1 MSTVTG
7 LRERKKEWVRS
18 QIREHAMRLF
28 REQGYTA
35 TTVDQIAEAAEVSQ
49 STFFRY
55 FATKED
61 VVLKDDHDDRIL
73 AAFLEQPADL
83 PPIQAT
89 RQAIRAV
96 YAGLSAEELARERER
111 HELIS
116 STPELRPRAL
126 DTLIEGIELLAQAL
140 AHRHGL
146 DPEDLA
152 VRTFAGALVG
162 VSLSSM
168 FAAARTPDTDFMTLY
183 DKSLQLLED
192 GLPL

>member
-1 MSTVTG
+1 
-7 LRERKKEWVRS
+7 
-18 QIREHAMRLF
+18 MRLF

-55 FATKED
+55 FPTKED
-61 VVLKDDHDDRIL
+61 VILKDDYDDRIL

-96 YAGLSAEELARERER
+96 YAGLSPEEMAQERER

-116 STPELRPRAL
+116 STPELRPRML
-126 DTLIEGIELLAQAL
+126 DTLTEGIELLAQAL
-140 AHRHGL
+140 AKRNGL
-146 DPEDLA
+146 DSEDLA
-152 VRTFAGALVG
+152 VRTFAGALMG
-162 VSLSSM
+162 VSLSAM
-168 FAAARTPDTDFMTLY
+168 FAAGQTPGKDFMTLY
-183 DKSLQLLED
+183 DASLQLLED
-192 GLPL
+192 GLPLKRASG